1 MKFMN
6 SSIKAPALILSIL
19 MLSPLF
25 AQQKYTLQQ
34 QLSGTWYNP
43 NSNRYLRFDI
53 SSNHS
58 DQVVIS
64 DWTGRSDKDR
74 DKSIDVYRAHVKES
88 KLIMYAEK
96 EQHRCPYCEITL
108 QDKKLLYECNSGL
121 NFTDNFLNHTVGTSR
136 EVFKKLK

>member
-1 MKFMN
+1 MKFIN
-6 SSIKAPALILSIL
+6 PSIKAPALILSIL
-19 MLSPLF
+19 ILSPLF
-25 AQQKYTLQQ
+25 AQQKHTLQQ
-34 QLSGTWYNP
+34 QLNGTWYNS
-43 NSNRYLRFDI
+43 NSKRYLRFDV
-53 SSNHS
+53 SSNSS

-64 DWTGRSDKDR
+64 DWTGHSAKDR
-74 DKSIDVYRAHVKES
+74 DKSIDVYRAYVKEN

-121 NFTDNFLNHTVGTSR
+121 NFTDNFLNREAGTSR